1 MITKLYKETIDLDF
15 NEARHYFSVN
25 GKPVISV
32 TACTGVIDKSAPLI
46 YWATGLSKDFLL
58 SHLKELVKDDKGDNI
73 VKLIEEAAIQHRIR
87 KQAAADAG
95 TEAHKWCELFIKA
108 KTKKDMPELPKDPKV
123 YNAVTAFLKWVD
135 EYEVKFVASEK
146 HLYSKKYD
154 YAGIMDA
161 AAVIKRRTSVVDF
174 KTGKAIYPEMRLQV
188 SAYQAADEEE
198 TGKEYSGDKWIVRFG
213 KEDGEF
219 EAKQFDSQAED
230 FKAFVAA
237 MTLKKRLKE
246 LDTYNKEK

>member
-1 MITKLYKETIDLDF
+1 MITKLYRGTIDLNFDE
-15 NEARHYFSVN
+15 NRHYFSVN
-25 GKPVISV
+25 GKSVISV
-32 TACTGVIDKSAPLI
+32 TACTGVIDKSRPLI
-46 YWATGLSKDFLL
+46 YWATGLTKDFLL
-58 SHLKELVKDDKGDNI
+58 AHLKDLTKDTRGDEI
-73 VKLIEEAAIQHRIR
+73 VRLIEEAVKQHQI
-87 KQAAADAG
+87 KLQKAADAG

-108 KTKKDMPELPKDPKV
+108 KTLKDTPELPKDPKV

-146 HLYSKKYD
+146 HLYSKKYE

-161 AAVIKRRTSVVDF
+161 SAVIKRRTSVVDF

-198 TGKEYSGDKWIVRFG
+198 TGKMYSGDKWIVRFG
-213 KEDGEF
+213 KDDGCF
-219 EAKQFDSQAED
+219 EAKQFDCQKED